1 MRRMRRLTQLEIPWV
16 DCLVSDLCA
25 ENCIDPR
32 DPEYRSAAWEAF
44 EELHQ
49 SHRQPWNGALFWP
62 RAVSRMNRAIQREK
76 RVRSLYLYQMLSMDA
91 PLGEQG
97 ATLRDFLPVQGISPT
112 APPFGI
118 SCFVCPGTSMTW
130 PAACWTGTPW
140 KRPAAAWDGARCGCA
155 ALWNGCGS
163 TWRPMRKFDRSARP
177 KCGGWDPGK
186 ERP

>member
-1 MRRMRRLTQLEIPWV
+1 MRRMRRLTQLEIQWV

-97 ATLRDFLPVQGISPT
+97 ATLRDFLPVQGDFTNGT
-112 APPFGI
+112 AFRDFLFRLP
-118 SCFVCPGTSMTW
+118 
-130 PAACWTGTPW
+130 
-140 KRPAAAWDGARCGCA
+140 RDLHDLARCPLDRESLEEARSSLG
-155 ALWNGCGS
+155 WSQMRMCGAVEQL
-163 TWRPMRKFDRSARP
+163 REHLEAYEKI
-177 KCGGWDPGK
+177 
-186 ERP
+186 

>member
-1 MRRMRRLTQLEIPWV
+1 MRRMRRLTQLEIQWV

-76 RVRSLYLYQMLSMDA
+76 RVRILYLYQMLSMDA

-97 ATLRDFLPVQGISPT
+97 ATLRDFLPVQGDFTNGT
-112 APPFGI
+112 AFRDFLFRLP
-118 SCFVCPGTSMTW
+118 
-130 PAACWTGTPW
+130 
-140 KRPAAAWDGARCGCA
+140 RDLHDLARCLLDRDSLEEARSSLG
-155 ALWNGCGS
+155 WSQMRMCG
-163 TWRPMRKFDRSARP
+163 AV
-177 KCGGWDPGK
+177 
-186 ERP
+186 ERLREHLEAYEKI